1 MKAIQIK
8 RTGAPE
14 VLEYV
19 EIERPSPEKG
29 QVLVKIASASVNF
42 ADTMMRQGTYPMMP
56 SLPVIPG
63 LEYSGTIEAVGKDVT
78 QLRTGQNVVVFGKS
92 GYAEY
97 AVAPAESVIP
107 IPSELDKDVAAA
119 FPLVYLTAYHMLHT
133 MARVQAGQ
141 TILLHAAAGGVGTA
155 VIQLA
160 RLAGVTIIG
169 LTGSPEK
176 VRYARDQGAAHIVNH
191 KTENVTERVKQITKG
206 RGVDV
211 VLNSVAGDTF
221 ARDLEFVVPLGQ
233 IIWFGF
239 AAGLPQENLV
249 AQLAKHFVKSVGV
262 RTFSIFSVAANP
274 ELMVPS
280 MQTVLRYLMEEKIQ
294 PHIHESI
301 PLSEAVRAHAL
312 LESSAVKGKLILK
325 PEK

>member
-29 QVLVKIASASVNF
+29 QVLIKIASASVNF
-42 ADTMMRQGTYPMMP
+42 ADTMMRKGTYPMMP

-63 LEYSGTIEAVGKDVT
+63 LEYSGTIEAVGKGVT
-78 QLRTGQNVVVFGKS
+78 HLRPGQSVVVFGQN

-97 AVAPAESVIP
+97 AVAPAESVIS
-107 IPSELDKDVAAA
+107 IASELDMDVAAA
-119 FPLVYLTAYHMLHT
+119 FPLTYLTAYHMLHT
-133 MARVQAGQ
+133 MARVQSGQ
-141 TILLHAAAGGVGTA
+141 TVLLHAAAGGVGTA
-155 VIQLA
+155 AIQLS
-160 RLAGVTIIG
+160 RLAGVTVIG
-169 LTGSPEK
+169 LTGSQEK
-176 VRYARDQGAAHIVNH
+176 VSYALEQGAAHVVNH

-206 RGVDV
+206 KGVDL

-221 ARDLEFVVPLGQ
+221 ARDLDLLAPLGQ

-239 AAGLPQENLV
+239 AAGFPPENLV
-249 AQLAKHFVKSVGV
+249 AQLAKHFGKSVGV
-262 RTFSIFSVAANP
+262 RAFSIFSVAANP
-274 ELMVPS
+274 DLMAKS
-280 MQTVLRYLMEEKIQ
+280 IQTVLQYLVEKKIQ
-294 PHIHESI
+294 PRIHERI
-301 PLSEAVRAHAL
+301 PLSEAARAHAL

-325 PEK
+325 P